1 MKYQFM
7 QVDGEFKRYMLIA
20 HQDDDGR
27 TVDFSNFSAGQVMA
41 LLALVQPATMLR
53 DEIGYFNGGGPEKM
67 TFAQLERAMEAVG
80 QIIRVLK
87 EYEQIVQQEKTDATT
102 PL

>member
-7 QVDGEFKRYMLIA
+7 QVDGEFKPDMLIA

-41 LLALVQPATMLR
+41 LLALVQPATILR

-67 TFAQLERAMEAVG
+67 TFAQLERAIEAVG